1 MKAMVILKKKKEET
15 INVGQI
21 KQIMEPE
28 KEDAKQ
34 EYQEPEQIRVEEPSV
49 PLFVKIDKY
58 KNILDITNDIK
69 SVLFFAKN
77 TLAVQRQIEILVN
90 ENRKLLEDSINK
102 LEEKIMFLDR
112 ELTKPGVYE
121 SKKTEQQP
129 EKEIDNVLDELRK
142 QIESLKSDLKSIA

>member
-1 MKAMVILKKKKEET
+1 MVILKRKKEEE
-15 INVGQI
+15 INVDQL
-21 KQIMEPE
+21 KQIIEPE
-28 KEDAKQ
+28 KEIVKNEVKQ
-34 EYQEPEQIRVEEPSV
+34 ETIKNEQSV

-58 KNILDITNDIK
+58 KDILDIVNDIK

-77 TLAVQRQIEILVN
+77 TLAVQRQIEIIVN

-102 LEEKIMFLDR
+102 LEEKIIFLDR

-129 EKEIDNVLDELRK
+129 EKVDNVLDELKK
-142 QIESLKSDLKSIA
+142 QIENLKADLKNIA

>member
-1 MKAMVILKKKKEET
+1 MVILKKKKEEA

-21 KQIMEPE
+21 KQIIEPE

-69 SVLFFAKN
+69 SVLFFAK
-77 TLAVQRQIEILVN
+77 
-90 ENRKLLEDSINK
+90 
-102 LEEKIMFLDR
+102 
-112 ELTKPGVYE
+112 
-121 SKKTEQQP
+121 
-129 EKEIDNVLDELRK
+129 
-142 QIESLKSDLKSIA
+142 